1 MLSEKEK
8 INCNEIVIF
17 IVCSLMG
24 VDVLSLANYVC
35 SSAYQNAWLSIIIGS
50 SYPFL
55 MIFIVSKIL
64 PLCGNKTLA
73 DLNKELLGKKMGTV
87 LNLIFSSQFIFYTI
101 QMTSTLVFVNKIF
114 VSLFVTPIKI
124 CLVLCI
130 IICFTASKGFKTI
143 IRSCIV
149 VFISMIIL
157 MLTSTLALKD
167 GTILNFQ
174 PILGSGFKPIF
185 HGTLKTF
192 YYYTTLEFL
201 LMIHPYVKE
210 NKKKRLSKCAFIGI
224 SVSVLIYL
232 WVVFI
237 NIYKL
242 GIGLIDKTTWPFI
255 FTIQSI
261 NVPIFNNFRYIF
273 LLLWNPSAL
282 MTIIIDLFIFI
293 EVIGKTFNIKS
304 NKIYP
309 LLFPLFFIL
318 SYVFYLL
325 PISSIV
331 LDIISP
337 VFVIFNFINFILVLI
352 LLKRK
357 NKNQKSLQNYN

>member
-24 VDVLSLANYVC
+24 VDVLNLANYIC
-35 SSAYQNAWLSIIIGS
+35 SSAYQDAWMSIIIGS
-50 SYPFL
+50 AYPFL

-64 PLCGNKTLA
+64 PLCGHKTIV
-73 DLNKELLGKKMGTV
+73 DLNKELLGNKIGIV
-87 LNLIFSSQFIFYTI
+87 LNLIFSSQFIFYTV
-101 QMTSTLVFVNKIF
+101 QMTSTLVFINKVFVALF
-114 VSLFVTPIKI
+114 VSPIKI

-143 IRSCIV
+143 MRSCIV

-157 MLTSTLALKD
+157 LLTSTLALRD
-167 GTILNFQ
+167 GTLLNFQ
-174 PILGSGFKPIF
+174 PVLSSGFKPIF
-185 HGTLKTF
+185 NGALKTS

-210 NKKKRLSKCAFIGI
+210 NKKKQLPKYAFIGI

-232 WVVFI
+232 WIIFV

-242 GIGLIDKTTWPFI
+242 GIGLIAKTTWPFI

-282 MTIIIDLFIFI
+282 MTIIIDLFIFVEI
-293 EVIGKTFNIKS
+293 ISKTFNIKS
-304 NKIYP
+304 IKIYP
-309 LLFPLFFIL
+309 LLFPLFFML

-325 PISSIV
+325 PIASIV
-331 LDIISP
+331 LEFITP
-337 VFVIFNFINFILVLI
+337 AFVIFNFINFTLVLI